1 MALSVADLNRIFI
14 SIVVNCCFAATFFV
28 ILTIIY
34 RYSQAADTQPAQQ
47 MLGSLLPK
55 AGGCG
60 VLLAA
65 CTTIQLRLLGKAN

>member
-1 MALSVADLNRIFI
+1 MALTVADLNKIFI
-14 SIVVNCCFAATFFV
+14 CIVVNCCFAATFFV

-34 RYSQAADTQPAQQ
+34 RYSQAADTQHQQ

-65 CTTIQLRLLGKAN
+65 CTAVQLRLLGKAG

>member
-1 MALSVADLNRIFI
+1 MALNVSDLNKIFI

-34 RYSQAADTQPAQQ
+34 RYSQADTQQAQQ

-55 AGGCG
+55 AGGCT
-60 VLLAA
+60 VLLGA
-65 CTTIQLRLLGKAN
+65 CTTVQLRLLGKAK